1 MIFYV
6 RLLRYEVF
14 SCRSTLHFTASHFTS
29 CTASHTS
36 LHCITLHIM
45 HYSTSCT
52 ASHTA
57 LHCITL
63 HIMHCIT
70 HFTSLRHTSHHALHH
85 TSHHALQHIMHCIT
99 HCISPCI
106 IECFPNL
113 FTASLTNSLH
123 YITFLIYYIAQ
134 PNSILKNLET
144 IMTKEE
150 YARDITMLYQRMKVM
165 PSDFASKKEAMTE
178 FNKGQDEI
186 AEQLKTSIKPEHIKS
201 EPVTKKAKIVSAIKK
216 SVFAGTPLASS
227 SITSSSFISL
237 TVQRDIIK
245 IHDSDYSDTMLDCID

>member
-1 MIFYV
+1 M
-6 RLLRYEVF
+6 
-14 SCRSTLHFTASHFTS
+14 HFTASHFTS
-29 CTASHTS
+29 CTASH
-36 LHCITLHIM
+36 H
-45 HYSTSCT
+45 
-52 ASHTA
+52 A

-63 HIMHCIT
+63 HIMHFT
-70 HFTSLRHTSHHALHH
+70 ASHFTSCTSLHHTSHHALHHIMHFTASHFTSCTSLHH

-106 IECFPNL
+106 IKCFPNL

-134 PNSILKNLET
+134 PNSMLKNLET
-144 IMTKEE
+144 IMTV
-150 YARDITMLYQRMKVM
+150 LYQRMKVM
-165 PSDFASKKEAMTE
+165 TSDFASKKEAMTE

-186 AEQLKTSIKPEHIKS
+186 AEQLKTYIKPEHIKS

-227 SITSSSFISL
+227 STTNSSFKSP
-237 TVQRDIIK
+237 TVQPDITK
-245 IHDSDYSDTMLDCID
+245 INDSDYSDTMFDFID